1 MHTFSAWK
9 TGAPYYLTCLA
20 IGLLIAAVF
29 RNSYWGWAAA
39 PFLLIGG
46 FALFFFRDPPR
57 VPSADSNEI
66 VAPADG
72 RIVVVDDLETCPYY
86 DGPCK
91 RIAIFLSLFN
101 VHVNRSPVSGT
112 VYRIEYKPGAFKP
125 AMKTEASELNES
137 NTLYMDSDQGRVTVR
152 QISGLVARRIVCEVK
167 EGQALLA
174 GQRFGMIRF
183 GSLLDV
189 YLPQGTAPL
198 VAVGQTAVAGETV
211 LADFASAEP
220 RRAGAVR

>member
-1 MHTFSAWK
+1 MHSFSAWK

-20 IGLLIAAVF
+20 IGLLLAAVF
-29 RNSYWGWAAA
+29 RNSYWVWAAA
-39 PFLLIGG
+39 PFLLIGA

-57 VPSADSNEI
+57 VPSADINEI

-72 RIVVVDDLETCPYY
+72 RIVGVDDLQTCPYY

-152 QISGLVARRIVCEVK
+152 QISGLVARRIVCVAE
-167 EGQALLA
+167 EGQNLEL
-174 GQRFGMIRF
+174 GQKFGMIKF
-183 GSLLDV
+183 GSRTEL
-189 YLPQGTAPL
+189 YLPPDSEICVTLGERVKAGTSI
-198 VAVGQTAVAGETV
+198 VARFQ
-211 LADFASAEP
+211 
-220 RRAGAVR
+220 

>member
-72 RIVVVDDLETCPYY
+72 RIVVVDDHETCGNYG
-86 DGPCK
+86 GPC
-91 RIAIFLSLFN
+91 RRLAILLSQFN

-152 QISGLVARRIVCEVK
+152 QISGLVARRIVCAAE
-167 EGQALLA
+167 EGQNLEL
-174 GQRFGMIRF
+174 GQKFGMIKF
-183 GSLLDV
+183 GSRTEL
-189 YLPQGTAPL
+189 YLPPDSEICVTLGEKVKAGTSI
-198 VAVGQTAVAGETV
+198 VARFQ
-211 LADFASAEP
+211 
-220 RRAGAVR
+220 

>member
-1 MHTFSAWK
+1 MHTFSEWK

-57 VPSADSNEI
+57 VPSADSNAI
-66 VAPADG
+66 GAPADG
-72 RIVVVDDLETCPYY
+72 RSVVVDDLETCPYY

-125 AMKTEASELNES
+125 AMKTEASEFNES
-137 NTLYMDSDQGRVTVR
+137 NTLYMGSDQGRVTVR
-152 QISGLVARRIVCEVK
+152 QISGLVARRIVCAAE
-167 EGQALLA
+167 EGQNLEL
-174 GQRFGMIRF
+174 GQKFGMIKF
-183 GSLLDV
+183 GSRTEL
-189 YLPQGTAPL
+189 YLPPDSEICVTLGEKVKAGTSI
-198 VAVGQTAVAGETV
+198 VARFQ
-211 LADFASAEP
+211 
-220 RRAGAVR
+220 

>member
-9 TGAPYYLTCLA
+9 TGAPHYLTCLA

-152 QISGLVARRIVCEVK
+152 QISGLVARRIVCAAE
-167 EGQALLA
+167 EGQNLEL
-174 GQRFGMIRF
+174 GQKFGMIKF
-183 GSLLDV
+183 GSRTEL
-189 YLPQGTAPL
+189 YLPPDSEICVTLGEKVKAGTSI
-198 VAVGQTAVAGETV
+198 VARFQ
-211 LADFASAEP
+211 
-220 RRAGAVR
+220 